1 VGEESGGSKVMAT
14 LMVKTCKDDDGPP
27 IDLDGSKADEGV
39 GALMWGLIGFFLGCV
54 VMVIILSAALK

>member
-1 VGEESGGSKVMAT
+1 MGI

>member
-1 VGEESGGSKVMAT
+1 MAT

-39 GALMWGLIGFFLGCV
+39 GALMWGFISIFSFMVGFLVALVAIC
-54 VMVIILSAALK
+54 AALK